1 MSVFPTPTNFIDPAL
16 VSGRTGIIDT
26 ALPAG
31 AVSVFPAPAN
41 LFAASLAGTTLPAG
55 IIMLGETLPDFIF
68 SGLRTKALK
77 ATVDARIITVRVFLA
92 AAASIEAVLIG
103 CSRLFPA
110 VRRLPTS
117 PEALVVGCCCTFPA
131 SDLACARLF
140 ASAFSAFLSTA
151 ALSAGFVGCCCS
163 FSAACG
169 LVAAVDTGL
178 VDCCCSFPTGS
189 FGLVFL
195 AAAALSAGFVGCCP
209 SFSAFDG
216 IAAALHT
223 GIEGSPTAFRAGFF
237 AVAALTFS
245 TLFATTVTAAPGALF
260 VVTTGFLAAIQA
272 GLIFGFFATAVA
284 AAPGAV
290 FVVATGFLAAVQ
302 AGPIL
307 VVAVFVVIRLVR
319 NGRRGLL
326 SGAVR
331 RKAEAAPWLCTQAK
345 QSREDETTFVE

>member
-1 MSVFPTPTNFIDPAL
+1 MSVFPTSTNFIDPAL

-31 AVSVFPAPAN
+31 AVSFFTAPAN
-41 LFAASLAGTTLPAG
+41 LFAASLVGTTLPAG
-55 IIMLGETLPDFIF
+55 ITMLGEALPDFIL

-92 AAASIEAVLIG
+92 GAASSEAVLIG
-103 CSRLFPA
+103 CSRLFSA
-110 VRRLPTS
+110 GRRLPTS

-140 ASAFSAFLSTA
+140 ASAFSAFLLRTA
-151 ALSAGFVGCCCS
+151 FSAGV
-163 FSAACG
+163 
-169 LVAAVDTGL
+169 VD
-178 VDCCCSFPTGS
+178 
-189 FGLVFL
+189 
-195 AAAALSAGFVGCCP
+195 CCP
-209 SFSAFDG
+209 SFTAFDG
-216 IAAALHT
+216 IASALHT
-223 GIEGSPTAFRAGFF
+223 GIEGSPTALRAGFF

-260 VVTTGFLAAIQA
+260 VVATGFLAAIQA

-307 VVAVFVVIRLVR
+307 VVTDVV
-319 NGRRGLL
+319 
-326 SGAVR
+326 
-331 RKAEAAPWLCTQAK
+331 
-345 QSREDETTFVE
+345 